1 MNGDVRVGLDIA
13 DGVIFDYSITVN
25 KIQEVKSTWEGG
37 AESIRTTGANVDADS
52 TVVVTISNVRMA
64 DNASADAINNAL
76 KTGEEVTI
84 NSTEA
89 AVNVTVPANGTLK
102 MDPAG
107 TYAAG
112 TEVTVAAGGKLEVT
126 EKNSAS
132 SSTLVGPEN
141 ARIVP
146 EDGTEVTFTFDVDGS
161 TDKLADMTIN
171 GDATIAAGQIWYA
184 MLGPNAADATG
195 LEMTVENGTL
205 TVAGELN
212 LIKGQN
218 GSKLTVG
225 TDGAVVVAENG
236 KITVSSMASVD
247 GNNKLTGTNATSE
260 LVVAAAKG
268 SESINNVA
276 GVSGHSAETYT
287 WSTTDLEWTAD

>member
-1 MNGDVRVGLDIA
+1 M
-13 DGVIFDYSITVN
+13 
-25 KIQEVKSTWEGG
+25 
-37 AESIRTTGANVDADS
+37 
-52 TVVVTISNVRMA
+52 
-64 DNASADAINNAL
+64 
-76 KTGEEVTI
+76 
-84 NSTEA
+84 
-89 AVNVTVPANGTLK
+89 
-102 MDPAG
+102 
-107 TYAAG
+107 
-112 TEVTVAAGGKLEVT
+112 T

>member
-1 MNGDVRVGLDIA
+1 MMTYKTH
-13 DGVIFDYSITVN
+13 GVCS
-25 KIQEVKSTWEGG
+25 
-37 AESIRTTGANVDADS
+37 R
-52 TVVVTISNVRMA
+52 
-64 DNASADAINNAL
+64 AI
-76 KTGEEVTI
+76 
-84 NSTEA
+84 
-89 AVNVTVPANGTLK
+89 
-102 MDPAG
+102 
-107 TYAAG
+107 
-112 TEVTVAAGGKLEVT
+112 
-126 EKNSAS
+126 
-132 SSTLVGPEN
+132 
-141 ARIVP
+141 
-146 EDGTEVTFTFDVDGS
+146 TFDVDGS

-225 TDGAVVVAENG
+225 TDGAVVVAANG

-247 GNNKLTGTNATSE
+247 GGSEKKLTGTDETSE
-260 LVVAAAKG
+260 LVVAAAKS

-276 GVSGHSAETYT
+276 GVSNHNAETYT
-287 WSTTDLEWTAD
+287 WSTTDSEWTAD

>member
-102 MDPAG
+102 MDPTGKYEEG
-107 TYAAG
+107 TK
-112 TEVTVAAGGKLEVT
+112 VTVAAGGKLEVT
-126 EKNSAS
+126 EKNSNSTS

-146 EDGTEVTFTFDVDGS
+146 EAKTTVTIEFNDGA
-161 TDKLADMTIN
+161 LADMIIN
-171 GDATIAAGQIWYA
+171 GNATIAKGQTWYA
-184 MLGPNAADATG
+184 MLGPDAATATG
-195 LEMTVENGTL
+195 LEMTVENGKL

-212 LIKGQN
+212 LIKGKD

-225 TDGAVVVAENG
+225 TNGAVVVAENG

-247 GNNKLTGTNATSE
+247 GNNKLTGTDATSE